1 LYLCYID
8 ESGTPGLPG
17 NTSHFILAG
26 VSLPIWHWR
35 TADVAISEIKTRF
48 SLSNA
53 ELHTAWLLRKY
64 LEQYRIENFEKLD
77 HAERRRQVRQLRH
90 RHLLQLQKIG
100 GKPYRQAKKNYEK
113 TSAYVHLTLAER
125 TEFVRKVAETVSD
138 WGFARIFAECIDKLH
153 FDPDRGP
160 RSVDEQ
166 AFEQVISRFE
176 TYLQKT
182 DGNHAQRNYGLVV
195 HDNNETVAR
204 KHTRLMRQFHAHG
217 TSWTPLERTIETPL
231 FVDSSLTSMVQV
243 ADLCAYALRRYVENE
258 ETELFR
264 LIYARADR
272 SNDAVVG
279 VRHFTKPTC
288 TCEICKGHRRLS

>member
-1 LYLCYID
+1 MYLCYID
-8 ESGTPGLPG
+8 ESGTPDLPG

-26 VSLPIWHWR
+26 VSIPIWHWR
-35 TADVAISEIKTRF
+35 TADAEISAIKNRF
-48 SLSNA
+48 SLTSA

-64 LEQYRIENFEKLD
+64 LEQSRIPNFETLSY
-77 HAERRRQVRQLRH
+77 AQRRREVAQHRH
-90 RHLLQLQKIG
+90 AHLLQLQKLG
-100 GKPYRQAKKNYEK
+100 GKSYRQTKKNYEK
-113 TSAYVHLTLAER
+113 TSKYVHLTLAER
-125 TEFVRKVAETVSD
+125 TEFVRQVAKTVSA

-153 FDPDRGP
+153 FDPDRSS

-182 DGNHAQRNYGLVV
+182 DGNHTQRNYGLVV

-217 TSWTPLERTIETPL
+217 TLWTPLERTIETPL

-258 ETELFR
+258 EADLFK
-264 LIYARADR
+264 LIYTRADR
-272 SNDAVVG
+272 SNDTVVG
-279 VRHFTKPTC
+279 VRHFSKPSC
-288 TCEICKGHRRLS
+288 KCEICRKHR